1 MKTWFSRQDYFHKI
15 IENEMT
21 KLNSGES
28 RSKTESVTGVLFAI
42 TQDLRLKAIGETIKN
57 LNILHMN
64 NEVKDTFTG
73 GPMVSFRT
81 ARKLSSYLV

>member
-15 IENEMT
+15 IENEIT

-28 RSKTESVTGVLFAI
+28 RSKTKSATGVLSAL
-42 TQDLRLKAIGETIKN
+42 TQDPRLKALGKTIKN

-64 NEVKDTFTG
+64 NKVKDTFKG
-73 GPMVSFRT
+73 GAMVSFRT